1 MTAYSV
7 NITSPADTVL
17 TDFSAY
23 LRYWAEVRSD
33 HLAYAFLK
41 QGELIDSLTF
51 LQLDLQVR
59 RFAGFLQEFCRSG
72 DRVLILLSPGLDY
85 ITSFLACLYAG
96 RVAVTGYAPSVEKN
110 TARLRSILV
119 DAAPT
124 IVLHAL
130 EDREKIIK
138 LLADAGSEAR
148 AVCVEEAKGSHEYS
162 WCSPQICSDTLA
174 FLQYTSGST
183 SQPKGVMVSHGNLI
197 HNSQSI
203 YRLFKHSFDSR
214 VVSWLPPYHDMGLI
228 GGILQ
233 PLFGGFSS
241 YLMSPTDFLQRPFR
255 WLQAI
260 SKYYGTSSGGPNF
273 AYQYCVDK
281 VKPEQ
286 LEGVDISSWEVAF
299 NGAENVNNNTL
310 KLFSEKFSS
319 YGFRSNSFFPCYG
332 LAEATL
338 LVTGSDASNGFVS
351 AAYDPEALKNNT
363 ATPSENSNARVL
375 VSSGRSLPDQY
386 LRIVSPDTQCLCG
399 EREAGEIW
407 ISGPSIAQG
416 YWMRPEDTEDMFHA
430 RILENEDR
438 HYFRTGDVGYL
449 DGEELFVVGR
459 LKDLIIL
466 KGANYHPADIE
477 HALLARRLGGGMSG
491 VAAFSLLIGDE
502 EKLAVAHELN
512 GKTSEVGLLPRIVED
527 MRECIADE
535 FRISPHAIFLVKN
548 GSLPRT
554 SSGKIRR
561 QQCRTELGDWLKT
574 IADPSGDQNML
585 STGGLGQYVLTT
597 SIVGKPLN
605 YFRTAPVA

>member
-1 MTAYSV
+1 MTAYSDNTISPLDAPV
-7 NITSPADTVL
+7 TSFP
-17 TDFSAY
+17 SY
-23 LRYWAEVRSD
+23 LRYWAKVRPD
-33 HLAYAFLK
+33 HLAYAFLR
-41 QGELIDSLTF
+41 QGELYESLTF
-51 LQLDLQVR
+51 RQLDSQVCR
-59 RFAGFLQEFCRSG
+59 VAGFIQECCLSG

-110 TARLRSILV
+110 AARLRSILA

-124 IVLHAL
+124 IVLHAF
-130 EDREKIIK
+130 EDREKINK
-138 LLADAGSEAR
+138 LLVDAGSEAR
-148 AVCVEEAKGSHEYS
+148 AVCVEDAKGLHEYS
-162 WCSPQICSDTLA
+162 WFPPQIRSDTLA

-197 HNSQSI
+197 HNSRSI
-203 YRLFKHSFDSR
+203 YRLFNHNFHSR

-260 SKYYGTSSGGPNF
+260 STYRGTSSGGPNF

-286 LEGVDISSWEVAF
+286 MEGVDLSSWEVAF
-299 NGAENVNNNTL
+299 NGAENISNNTL
-310 KLFSEKFSS
+310 RLFSEKFRT
-319 YGFRSNSFFPCYG
+319 YGFRSDSIFPCYG

-338 LVTGSDASNGFVS
+338 LVTGAAAGSGFVS
-351 AAYDPEALKNNT
+351 GAYDPEALKSNI
-363 ATPSENSNARVL
+363 ATPSEKPNARVL

-407 ISGPSIAQG
+407 VSGPSIAQG
-416 YWMRPEDTEDMFHA
+416 YWRRPEDTKVMFHA
-430 RILENEDR
+430 RPLGNDDR

-459 LKDLIIL
+459 IKDLIIL

-477 HALLARRLGGGMSG
+477 HVLLARHLGGGMSG
-491 VAAFSLLIGDE
+491 VAAFSLLVGDE

-512 GKTSEVGLLPRIVED
+512 GKTSAAGFLPQIVED
-527 MRECIADE
+527 MRDCIAAE

-561 QQCRTELGDWLKT
+561 QQCRIELGDWLKT
-574 IADPSGDQNML
+574 IADPSDDQKL
-585 STGGLGQYVLTT
+585 SAGGLGQHVLTT

-605 YFRTAPVA
+605 YFKTASIA